1 MINLIKL
8 LVYSNK
14 SIRCVVEKNQY
25 VFDVDKKL
33 KKPEIKQICQEI
45 FNTKVISVNTYI
57 LPPKKRR
64 PKLKRA
70 FVKFEGPEGKNNPLE
85 NFKIK

>member
-1 MINLIKL
+1 MINLIKS

-33 KKPEIKQICQEI
+33 KKPEIKKICQEI

-64 PKLKRA
+64 PNYKRI
-70 FVKFEGPEGKNNPLE
+70 FVRFNAQQNPFD